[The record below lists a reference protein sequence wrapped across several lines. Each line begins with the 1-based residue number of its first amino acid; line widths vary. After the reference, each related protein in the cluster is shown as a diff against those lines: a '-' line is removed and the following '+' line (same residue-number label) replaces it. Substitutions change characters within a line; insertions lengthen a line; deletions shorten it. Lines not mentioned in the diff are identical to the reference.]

1 MRQLLIA
8 TAAAALPFL
17 WAAGASAELYTLR
30 VGSGHP
36 AGPSVYVTVMR
47 DYLVPELK
55 RRVAEETEHELRII
69 EGYAGS
75 IASVSETLE
84 AVQIGILDIGGFCTC
99 FEPAKMFLH
108 NFQYFAPFG
117 PQDSQLAIRV
127 ARQVYDAHPW
137 LTEHLE
143 ENHRQT
149 IIAING
155 WDDYHLGTSIPW
167 ETVDDLAGV
176 KVAGAGPNL
185 PWLEF
190 AGVVP
195 VQSTLPDGYMA
206 LQTGVYS
213 GWVMFPSAYVAY
225 RFHEPAPYYTLIGF
239 GAMGGAIVVTMNTR
253 SLERL
258 PSDVQEIVREVGLAY
273 EVEAARVLDER
284 QVAGLETLR
293 TSGATVRELPGEAR
307 AAWARS
313 LSNFPD
319 QMAKEADSRGMP
331 GSAVLRTYIE
341 AVTRSGYDWPVPYV
355 IN

>member
-1 MRQLLIA
+1 MHVSSWQPARPTPAA
-8 TAAAALPFL
+8 T
-17 WAAGASAELYTLR
+17 
-30 VGSGHP
+30 
-36 AGPSVYVTVMR
+36 
-47 DYLVPELK
+47 
-55 RRVAEETEHELRII
+55 
-69 EGYAGS
+69 
-75 IASVSETLE
+75 
-84 AVQIGILDIGGFCTC
+84 
-99 FEPAKMFLH
+99 
-108 NFQYFAPFG
+108 
-117 PQDSQLAIRV
+117 IRT
-127 ARQVYDAHPW
+127 R
-137 LTEHLE
+137 
-143 ENHRQT
+143 
-149 IIAING
+149 
-155 WDDYHLGTSIPW
+155 
-167 ETVDDLAGV
+167 
-176 KVAGAGPNL
+176 
-185 PWLEF
+185 
-190 AGVVP
+190 
-195 VQSTLPDGYMA
+195 
-206 LQTGVYS
+206 
-213 GWVMFPSAYVAY
+213 
-225 RFHEPAPYYTLIGF
+225 YYTLIGF

>member
-1 MRQLLIA
+1 MRQYSIFCTVLGLAILL
-8 TAAAALPFL
+8 P
-17 WAAGASAELYTLR
+17 AGASAELYTLR

-69 EGYAGS
+69 EGYGGS
-75 IASVSETLE
+75 IASVAETLE

-108 NFQYFAPFG
+108 NFQYFVPFG
-117 PQDSQLAIRV
+117 PQGSQLAIRV

-143 ENHRQT
+143 ERYGQT
-149 IIAING
+149 VIAING
-155 WDDYHLGTSIPW
+155 WDNYHLGSSLPW
-167 ETVDDLAGV
+167 EAIDDLRGV

-190 AGVVP
+190 AGVIP

-213 GWVMFPSAYVAY
+213 GWVMFPSAYFAY
-225 RFHEPAPYYTLIGF
+225 KFHEPAPYYTLIGF

-253 SLERL
+253 SLDRL
-258 PSDVQEIVREVGLAY
+258 PPEVRRIVVEVGRAY
-273 EVEAARVLDER
+273 EVEAGRVLDER
-284 QVAGLETLR
+284 QVKGLENLKN
-293 TSGATVRELPGEAR
+293 SGATIRELPEDVR
-307 AAWARS
+307 ADWARS
-313 LSNFPD
+313 LSEFPNE
-319 QMAKEADSRGMP
+319 MAREANSRGMP
-331 GSAVLRTYIE
+331 GSEVIRTYIE
-341 AVTRSGYDWPVPYV
+341 AVSQSGYDWPVQYA
-355 IN
+355 ID